1 MSSGKIKFI
10 DEIEINSKRVL
21 LRVDFN
27 ISLVNGLT
35 ISDDARIRK
44 SIPTIKYLLK
54 KANRVILVSH
64 LGRPLKRDPKYSL
77 KIVVRRLQEL
87 LPANTITL
95 VDDFLSEDGKKQIKN
110 QKNNQILLLENIRF
124 YPQEKANAQDFA
136 RQLATL
142 GDLYV
147 NDAFGAFHRTDASIV
162 SVPKFSPSYGGFLLK
177 SEIKMISKVFK
188 NPEKPVVAILG
199 GAKVSTKIKLI
210 EGLMDIV
217 DLFLV
222 GGGIANTFLCT
233 QGINIGKSY
242 CDYYETKAAR
252 RLLQIAAQKNRTILL
267 PQDVK
272 IGNPNDGQN
281 AGKVIKV
288 EDIPNGGVILD
299 IGPQTQASFGSII
312 TKAKTI
318 IWNGPIGY
326 YENPNFKQGTDF
338 IYSAISQNRQAFS
351 VVGGGDTLSTVSK
364 DENLEKIGHVSTG
377 GGAMLEFIGQKT
389 LPGIE
394 ALKSSQQ
401 TSLA

>member
-1 MSSGKIKFI
+1 MSAGKINFI
-10 DEIEINSKRVL
+10 DEVEIKNKQIL

-27 ISLVNGLT
+27 VPLVNDLT
-35 ISDDARIRK
+35 ISDDAKIKK
-44 SIPTIKYLLK
+44 STPTIKYLLK
-54 KANRVILVSH
+54 KANRLILVSH

-77 KIVVRRLQEL
+77 KIVVQRLQEL
-87 LPANTITL
+87 LPTNTITL
-95 VDDFLSEDGKKQIKN
+95 VDDFLSESGKRQLQKQKDN
-110 QKNNQILLLENIRF
+110 EILLLENIRF
-124 YPQEKANAQDFA
+124 YPQEKANDKNFA

-147 NDAFGAFHRTDASIV
+147 NDAFGSFHRTDASIV

-177 SEIKMISKVFK
+177 SEIKMISKIFK

-210 EGLMDIV
+210 EKLMDIV
-217 DLFLV
+217 DFFLI
-222 GGGIANTFLCT
+222 GGGIANTFLCE
-233 QGINIGKSY
+233 QGINIGQSY

-252 RLLQIAAQKNRTILL
+252 RLLLIAAKKNTTILL

-272 IGNPNDGQN
+272 IGDPNDGQN
-281 AGKVIKV
+281 AGKAVKV
-288 EDIPNGGVILD
+288 EDIPNGGFILD

-338 IYSAISQNRQAFS
+338 VYYSIAQNTDAVS
-351 VVGGGDTLSTVSK
+351 IVGGGDTLAAISK
-364 DENLEKIGHVSTG
+364 KEYLDKITHISTG
-377 GGAMLEFIGQKT
+377 GGAMLEFIEKGT

-394 ALKSSQQ
+394 ALKK
-401 TSLA
+401 